1 MIANQLVSS
10 KFHGKKKLFFPP
22 IYADVCIQYGNV
34 FGMHVI
40 HVPITLKIKLA
51 FDFLLC

>member
-1 MIANQLVSS
+1 M
-10 KFHGKKKLFFPP
+10 FPP
-22 IYADVCIQYGNV
+22 IYVDVCIQYGNV